1 MKKIWYLACLVI
13 FLILGIVIYKFIA
26 SSDQKSIQLMLI
38 FVGLVILARILITP
52 LVAIIV
58 HRRDQKKEKESKVD
72 ENNEQR

>member
-1 MKKIWYLACLVI
+1 MKKIWYLAWLVI
-13 FLILGIVIYKFIA
+13 FSILGIVIYKFIV